1 MGAVHKRATVYLDP
15 ELHEALQQK
24 AAAMDRTIS
33 DLINEAVRA
42 DLEEDAED
50 LAALRMRAGEP
61 DLSFEDVVRDLEQ
74 RGKI

>member
-1 MGAVHKRATVYLDP
+1 MGSAHKRATVYLEP
-15 ELHEALQQK
+15 ELHQALRKK

-50 LAALRMRAGEP
+50 LAAIQLRAAEP
-61 DLSFEDVVRDLEQ
+61 DLSFDDVVRDLER